1 MSATQHTTP
10 EQEHEL
16 SETRRRDTPRS
27 LELLEALRMEK
38 DQLRTAL
45 VTRIV
50 IEQAKGMVAE
60 RLEMEVDEA
69 FERLRREARNRRM
82 KLHALAAAVVAREA
96 WTNPIFRAREPANPA
111 HAPAVHTGV
120 GASAPTTTAS
130 ARTRVDLRP
139 KATLV
144 DRAR

>member
-1 MSATQHTTP
+1 MSATQQTTP
-10 EQEHEL
+10 EHEL
-16 SETRRRDTPRS
+16 SERRRRDTPRS
-27 LELLEALRMEK
+27 LELLEALRTEN

-96 WTNPIFRAREPANPA
+96 WTSPIFPAREPGNAA
-111 HAPAVHTGV
+111 HAPAVHSGV
-120 GASAPTTTAS
+120 EASAPTTTAS
-130 ARTRVDLRP
+130 ART
-139 KATLV
+139 A
-144 DRAR
+144 